1 VTDTSAARYAAG
13 TPQGVPELIVLDQRP
28 VYELKTRPAVLGSY
42 QEAIERARALKPRL
56 RERAAEAEKL
66 RRLPAENVADLLENG
81 MYGVMTP
88 RRFGGSE
95 LGSETMIDVTIELA
109 SACPAT
115 GWVHMLWTAHMWLL
129 ALFSP
134 EAQEEL
140 WSNPNTLASSIVN
153 SVGDVVPVDGGYRWT
168 GRGFFSSGVDHCNWL
183 TAAVPI
189 KREGVEGQPE
199 RRWLLIPREDIEII
213 DDWHTVGLRGTG
225 SKTIVVNDAFI
236 PDYRTI
242 ANAAL
247 EDGTAPGR
255 QLHSHPMYGAI
266 SSANFTAA
274 MAAPAIGAARG
285 FLEAF
290 EQRLRTK
297 SSAIDD
303 GLTINMARYAQA
315 VAQVDAVH
323 AVTLQNAQRF
333 ACEPAQNVSADARAK
348 CRRDQAFTAQTARK
362 SINTL
367 YEECGGTGLFESS
380 DFQRLWRDTNA
391 AAAHHGLT
399 WDWMAVAWTRSI
411 LGLPTAPGFSF
422 TRA

>member
-1 VTDTSAARYAAG
+1 METYDV
-13 TPQGVPELIVLDQRP
+13 IVVDERP
-28 VYELKTRPAVLGSY
+28 VYALKSRPAVPASY
-42 QEAIERARALKPRL
+42 AEAIERARALKPRL
-56 RERAAEAEKL
+56 RERVAETERL
-66 RRLPAENVADLLENG
+66 RRLPAENVTDLLENG
-81 MYGVMTP
+81 MYGLMTP
-88 RRFGGSE
+88 VRFGGSE

-129 ALFSP
+129 ALFPP
-134 EAQEEL
+134 ETQAEL
-140 WSNPNTLASSIVN
+140 WSNPNTLASSVVN
-153 SVGDVVPVDGGYRWT
+153 TTGDVVPVEGGYRWT

-189 KREGVEGQPE
+189 KREDVEGQPE
-199 RRWLLIPREDIEII
+199 RRWMLIPREDFEII
-213 DDWHTVGLRGTG
+213 DDWYTVGLKGTG
-225 SKTIVVNDAFI
+225 SKTIVANDVFI
-236 PDYRTI
+236 PERRTV
-242 ANAAL
+242 ANSAL

-255 QLHSHPMYGAI
+255 QINENPMYGAI

-274 MAAPAIGAARG
+274 MAAPALGVARG
-285 FLEAF
+285 FLDAF

-303 GLTINMARYAQA
+303 GLTVNMARYAQA

-333 ACEPAQNVSADARAK
+333 SRTPAGTVGAEERAK
-348 CRRDQAFTAQTARK
+348 CRRDQAFTAQSVRRVV
-362 SINTL
+362 NTL
-367 YEECGGTGLFESS
+367 YEECGGSGLFDSS

-399 WDWMAVAWTRSI
+399 WDWTAVAWTKTL
-411 LGLPTAPGFSF
+411 LGLPTVPGFTF

>member
-1 VTDTSAARYAAG
+1 MIAVD
-13 TPQGVPELIVLDQRP
+13 ERP
-28 VYELKTRPAVLGSY
+28 VYALNTRPAVLGSY
-42 QEAIERARALKPRL
+42 EEAIERARALKPRL
-56 RERAAEAEKL
+56 RERVADTERL
-66 RRLPAENVADLLENG
+66 RRLPAENVTDLLENG
-81 MYGVMTP
+81 MYGLMIP
-88 RRFGGSE
+88 KRFGGSE

-129 ALFSP
+129 ALFPP
-134 EAQEEL
+134 ETQEEL
-140 WSNPNTLASSIVN
+140 WANPNTLASSIVN
-153 SVGDVVPVDGGYRWT
+153 SVGDVVPVEGGYRWT

-199 RRWLLIPREDIEII
+199 RRWLLVPREDFEII
-213 DDWHTVGLRGTG
+213 DDWYTVGLKGTG

-236 PDYRTI
+236 PERRTVS
-242 ANAAL
+242 NSAL

-255 QLHSHPMYGAI
+255 QINANPMYGAI

-274 MAAPAIGAARG
+274 MAAPAVGAARG

-290 EQRLRTK
+290 EGRLRTK
-297 SSAIDD
+297 SSALDD
-303 GLTINMARYAQA
+303 GLTVNMARYAHA

-323 AVTLQNAQRF
+323 AMTLQNAQRF
-333 ACEPAQNVSADARAK
+333 ARVPASSVGVEERAK
-348 CRRDQAFTAQTARK
+348 CRRDQAFTAQSVRK
-362 SINTL
+362 AVNTL
-367 YEECGGTGLFESS
+367 YEECGGSGLFDSS
-380 DFQRLWRDTNA
+380 EFQRFWRDTNA

-399 WDWMAVAWTRSI
+399 WDWMAVAWTKTM
-411 LGLPTAPGFSF
+411 LGLPTVPGFTF